1 MATEEPTSAY
11 DRIVKLAGLSETHK
25 HILASVPDGSRVL
38 ELGPSSG
45 YMTRVLAARGCRVDA
60 IEYSPADA
68 ALAAQSCVRMVVG
81 SLDDD
86 APWVDLR
93 GPYDVAIM
101 ADVLEHLRAPETVL
115 ARVRN
120 VLAND
125 GVALISLPNIAHWR
139 PRLALLFGRF
149 DYTEMGIMDRTHLRF
164 FTRKTTLAMIH
175 DAGFSIERIF
185 IPPMP
190 GSRLGRS
197 YEWLRQNIPTLFSMH
212 FTYHIR
218 PRHD

>member
-11 DRIVKLAGLSETHK
+11 DRNVKLVGLSDTHK

-45 YMTRVLAARGCRVDA
+45 YMTRVLARRGCRVDA
-60 IEYSPADA
+60 IEYHPADA
-68 ALAAQSCVRMVVG
+68 AIAAQYCVTMVEG

-86 APWVDLR
+86 APWANLR

-101 ADVLEHLRAPETVL
+101 ADVLEHLRSPEAVL

-120 VLAND
+120 VLAGD
-125 GVALISLPNIAHWR
+125 GLALISLPNIAHWR

-164 FTRKTTLAMIH
+164 FTRKTALAMIH

-185 IPPMP
+185 IPPTP
-190 GSRLGRS
+190 GFWLRRS